1 MRGFSDGGGTGWLRA
16 ADAGFAVRCG
26 KATFPR
32 AADTRFNISRDK
44 GIFFGQQ
51 LAKVAQ
57 RADARSGP
65 SRGEAAARRW
75 LCHRVTTHG
84 GGPQPS
90 GRACDELTREAAL
103 RPGAAAG
110 CRTCVRCV
118 IRAEACGGAHSTDA
132 GLRARRLRPADSCA
146 IELRH
151 TGSTRSR
158 AEAASSLR
166 ARSSPPPGGLQGRS
180 DGAAQRAESAPCSA
194 ADPHEKRA
202 QRGSPQPPPGG
213 GLLLA
218 DARRK
223 PLRSAAGLQGR
234 GDSAGQR
241 AAAAPWRRAATR
253 GCTPQAPPLG
263 CGLAREER
271 WCGAAGRRR
280 PPYSTAGLHE
290 KRT

>member
-1 MRGFSDGGGTGWLRA
+1 MRGFSDGGRTGWLRA

-166 ARSSPPPGGLQGRS
+166 ASCSPPPEGGCGLPTSVTSNRS
-180 DGAAQRAESAPCSA
+180 ACKDARQP
-194 ADPHEKRA
+194 ADPSRDRTGRLATTIE
-202 QRGSPQPPPGG
+202 SQPRH
-213 GLLLA
+213 L
-218 DARRK
+218 RRK
-223 PLRSAAGLQGR
+223 PPFLTRRLRAVLAAQ
-234 GDSAGQR
+234 
-241 AAAAPWRRAATR
+241 
-253 GCTPQAPPLG
+253 
-263 CGLAREER
+263 
-271 WCGAAGRRR
+271 
-280 PPYSTAGLHE
+280 
-290 KRT
+290 